1 MKYTM
6 DGTMAQVLRRRDMI
20 YARRHRRESLGLTGG
35 TMLTLLMLLLSF
47 IGLMRESGTQ
57 QKPEMGVYGASM
69 IPAEMGGYV
78 LVGVASF
85 CVAVVVTVLCIRWRD
100 KNGK

>member
-6 DGTMAQVLRRRDMI
+6 DGAMAQVSQRREMIRARRRRLENRGL
-20 YARRHRRESLGLTGG
+20 AGGSLLTA
-35 TMLTLLMLLLSF
+35 LMLVISF
-47 IGLMRESGTQ
+47 FMLMREG
-57 QKPEMGVYGASM
+57 GVQRPAMSFYGASM

-85 CVAVVVTVLCIRWRD
+85 CAAVAVTVLCIRWRD
-100 KNGK
+100 KDRN